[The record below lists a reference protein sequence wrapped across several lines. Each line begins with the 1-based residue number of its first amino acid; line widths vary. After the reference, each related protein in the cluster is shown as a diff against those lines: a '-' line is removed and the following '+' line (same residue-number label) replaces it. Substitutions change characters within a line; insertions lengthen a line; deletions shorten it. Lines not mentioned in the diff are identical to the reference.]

1 MVSCVAISRGRSPA
15 SRSVRLSTPEFDGPR
30 RPQRH
35 SHQHVMTSRL
45 TEQPYG
51 DETSLG
57 AARQARHALPQILED
72 RDMARRASVAASNLV
87 KRYDQV
93 KALLDAAAASSKS
106 DYGGAGRF
114 WDDLD
119 KLKEAKV
126 YGVRMIAPEE
136 KASCC
141 SDESSSA
148 RSGLIRGL
156 RGLAPF
162 DGNRFPPLMWG
173 GARVAETDIQFI
185 AEWIDDGCPQ
195 DDHVLPLDVATS
207 SISRA
212 QVVDLAE
219 FAVGDAATRRYA
231 YRDGEPRQRANLD
244 CLSDGEVDELRDA
257 FRKIYD
263 LDKIEEDRRNFNNQ
277 ALIHQNHCQHG
288 WERFL
293 PWHRA
298 YLYEFEQNL
307 QDFKKDIMVPYWDWT
322 MPQYRPDHPTKG
334 WIIPQAFQ
342 AFLTAEA
349 ADKLIS

>member
-1 MVSCVAISRGRSPA
+1 
-15 SRSVRLSTPEFDGPR
+15 
-30 RPQRH
+30 
-35 SHQHVMTSRL
+35 
-45 TEQPYG
+45 
-51 DETSLG
+51 
-57 AARQARHALPQILED
+57 
-72 RDMARRASVAASNLV
+72 MARRAPVAASNKVQTRYGRV
-87 KRYDQV
+87 KEI
-93 KALLDAAAASSKS
+93 LDAAAGKKDAS

-114 WDDLD
+114 WDDLE
-119 KLKEAKV
+119 KLKKAKI

-141 SDESSSA
+141 DEESRSA

-156 RGLAPF
+156 RGEPPF

-173 GARVAETDIQFI
+173 GKRVAGPDIQFI
-185 AEWIDDGCPQ
+185 ADWIDDGCRA
-195 DDHVLPLDVATS
+195 DDLGSLPLDVATS
-207 SISRA
+207 DITRA
-212 QVVDLAE
+212 RVIDLAE
-219 FAVGDAATRRYA
+219 FEVGNAGARRYA

-298 YLYEFEQNL
+298 YLYEF
-307 QDFKKDIMVPYWDWT
+307 
-322 MPQYRPDHPTKG
+322 
-334 WIIPQAFQ
+334 
-342 AFLTAEA
+342 
-349 ADKLIS
+349 